1 MKCQIVSLTR
11 EEKEREGKRERARL
25 LQPPPRPFK
34 ELVTTRGGRECN
46 VVPARPLRRNKTGFT
61 IGLTGIVHREST

>member
-11 EEKEREGKRERARL
+11 EERREKEGERARL

-46 VVPARPLRRNKTGFT
+46 VVPARPLRRNKTGF
-61 IGLTGIVHREST
+61 ILKFFSGLLPG

>member
-11 EEKEREGKRERARL
+11 EERREKEGERARL

-34 ELVTTRGGRECN
+34 ELVTTRGGRES
-46 VVPARPLRRNKTGFT
+46 VTSSRRGHSEETRPDSLL
-61 IGLTGIVHREST
+61 GLQG

>member
-11 EEKEREGKRERARL
+11 EEKEREGERERARL

-34 ELVTTRGGRECN
+34 ELVTTRGGREGES
-46 VVPARPLRRNKTGFT
+46 VTSSRRGHSEETRPDLF
-61 IGLTGIVHREST
+61 